1 LKFAEGKPMPHTT
14 SAKKRLRQSAKQRA
28 RNRAAKKGIKLQ
40 IRAVLQ
46 AAKEN
51 AAGEALRE
59 EFRKAAKKLDKA
71 AAKRVI
77 HPNLAARKK
86 SQLAR
91 LLNTKNGVAAPAAA
105 K

>member
-1 LKFAEGKPMPHTT
+1 MPHTK
-14 SAKKRLRQSAKQRA
+14 SAKKRLRQTVKQRA
-28 RNRAAKKGIKLQ
+28 RNRAVKKAVKLQ

-46 AAKEN
+46 AAKDGN
-51 AAGEALRE
+51 LDQLRTE
-59 EFRKAAKKLDKA
+59 LSQASKKLDKA

-91 LLNTKNGVAAPAAA
+91 LLNAKTSPATPPTAT
-105 K
+105 